1 MQKSAAQP
9 PVIPAPIINLTLG
22 DRFLG
27 TAGAEPAV
35 RAAAAAS
42 AAPLPVSNMLL
53 DPSRTI
59 GPEMKIPDFC
69 AAYDLPPQVLK
80 HLEDNSYGSVTHLC
94 FVSLADLDDM
104 GFKGGEKAALRDAV
118 ERWSVLRV

>member
-22 DRFLG
+22 DKFLG
-27 TAGAEPAV
+27 AAGAEPWPAPV
-35 RAAAAAS
+35 R
-42 AAPLPVSNMLL
+42 AAPLPVLNMLL

-80 HLEDNSYGSVTHLC
+80 HLEDNFYGNVTHLR

-118 ERWSVLRV
+118 ERWSIPRVA

>member
-1 MQKSAAQP
+1 MQKAAAQP
-9 PVIPAPIINLTLG
+9 PAIPAPIINLTLG
-22 DRFLG
+22 DKFLG
-27 TAGAEPAV
+27 NAGAEPVV
-35 RAAAAAS
+35 RAAA
-42 AAPLPVSNMLL
+42 PPPVSNMLL

-80 HLEDNSYGSVTHLC
+80 HLEDNSYGNVTHLR
-94 FVSLADLDDM
+94 FVSLVDLDNM

-118 ERWSVLRV
+118 ERWSVLCAA